1 MGLVPIKLLNN
12 IPGHKKLLKIKDGSE
27 CNVYAI
33 TR

>member
-12 IPGHKKLLKIKDGSE
+12 IPGRKKIKDGSE